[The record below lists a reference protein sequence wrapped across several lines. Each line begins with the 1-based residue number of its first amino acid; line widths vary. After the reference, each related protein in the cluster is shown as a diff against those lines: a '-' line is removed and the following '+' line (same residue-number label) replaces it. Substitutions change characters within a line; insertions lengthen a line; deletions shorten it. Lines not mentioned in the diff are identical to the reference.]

1 VNLDSLETTSVLNG
15 IGAGHA
21 PAERRMR
28 RRFQVRWPLSILNGK
43 REAGALSTVTE
54 NLSSRGF
61 CCLVDEP
68 LPAGNSLACILTLP
82 LRLDPQIFP
91 AFRCEAHVVWV
102 QAMEDGRFSIG
113 CRIEDYSVAG

>member
-1 VNLDSLETTSVLNG
+1 VNVENLETTPVLDG
-15 IGAGHA
+15 IGNGHA
-21 PAERRMR
+21 PAERRLR
-28 RRFQVRWPLSILNGK
+28 RRFRLCWPLSILDGK

-61 CCLVDEP
+61 CCMVDEP
-68 LPAGNSLACILTLP
+68 PPAGENLACILTFP
-82 LRLDPQIFP
+82 PRHDPQISP

-113 CRIEDYSVAG
+113 CRIDDYSVVG